1 MSIRLS
7 LVSALV
13 VLIAAAVMATGA
25 DKKYSYSLHGI
36 KFVSSIEFS
45 SPARAG
51 VDALMMLHPRNAKPG
66 KEKLGITAVLYT
78 RDAQKLMGMGD
89 PGLLNYTRSV
99 FLGVANAG
107 KPIERVLAGKSVK
120 GDVVEKKIP
129 APLTVETY
137 VLTLSNGS
145 KVGIAFSY
153 TPQFKT
159 DADRSI
165 AEIGAS
171 MKE

>member
-1 MSIRLS
+1 MNKRLS

-13 VLIAAAVMATGA
+13 VLITAAVLVSAA
-25 DKKYSYSLHGI
+25 EKIHVFSLHGI
-36 KFVSSIEFS
+36 KFKTGIEFS
-45 SPARAG
+45 PPARAG

-78 RDAQKLMGMGD
+78 RDTQKLMGMGD

-99 FLGVANAG
+99 FLGVAAAG
-107 KPIERVLAGKSVK
+107 KPIERVLAGKSVR

-129 APLTVETY
+129 APMTVETY

-153 TPQFKT
+153 SPQFKT
-159 DADRSI
+159 DADRVI